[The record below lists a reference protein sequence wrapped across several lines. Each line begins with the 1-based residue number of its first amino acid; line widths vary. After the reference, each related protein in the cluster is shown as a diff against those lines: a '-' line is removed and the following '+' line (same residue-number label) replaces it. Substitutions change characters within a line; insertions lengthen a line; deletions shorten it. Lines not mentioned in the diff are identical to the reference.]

1 MMKLMWC
8 SAHTPTN
15 EQLLELNAKFPNGD
29 LVYLKDLD
37 TLLFAA
43 MSNTPDDSYALH
55 ELALTVCNFAC
66 RHEVDYLV
74 QPGGSPAFQ
83 VALGVTKTNYPT
95 APDLMYAHSERVSV
109 DKHESDG
116 SVTKTSVF
124 KHQKFIVM

>member
-29 LVYLKDLD
+29 LVYLKDVD
-37 TLLFAA
+37 ANMFNA
-43 MSNTPDDSYALH
+43 MSNTPDNSGDLH
-55 ELALTVCNFAC
+55 ELALAVCDFAC
-66 RHEVDYLV
+66 KHEVDYLV

-83 VALGVTKTNYPT
+83 VALGVTKTNYAT
-95 APDLMYAHSERVSV
+95 APDLMYAHSERVSI
-109 DKHESDG
+109 DKHEEDG